1 MITTIFYQQN
11 FKKFLPAQP
20 IIFKKILRKTPPMYA
35 EETTTNNHI
44 KDIIAREILDSRGN
58 PTIEADVILA
68 DGTIGRAAAPSGAS
82 TGSREAIELRD
93 GDESR
98 YFGKGVKKAVANVNS
113 DIRSALIDTDVSKQ
127 QDIDNKLIGLDG
139 THNKSKLG
147 ANATLA
153 VSLAVARAAAQ
164 SQKLPLHQYIANL
177 RNQTS
182 LSMPVPMMNI
192 LNGGAHADNTVDIQ
206 EFMIEPVNFT
216 SFSEAL
222 RAGTEIFHSL
232 KSVLKSQGLNTAV
245 GDEGG
250 FAPNLRSNEE
260 AITIILQAIE
270 QAGYTAGKDIYL
282 ALDCAATEFYH
293 KDSRQYV
300 LAGEGNKAFSSEQFA
315 DYLANLAGQYPIISI
330 EDGLDESDWDGWAY
344 LTQKLGKT
352 IQLVGDDLFVTNPKI
367 LQEGID
373 KHIGNAIL
381 IKFNQIG
388 TLSETLDA
396 IYMAKKNGYATV
408 ISHRSG
414 ETEDSTIADLA
425 VGTAAGQIKTGSLCR
440 SDRVA
445 KYNQLLRIEQMV
457 TASYHGADEFIGL
470 RNPKAWPLFKPWIS

>member
-1 MITTIFYQQN
+1 
-11 FKKFLPAQP
+11 
-20 IIFKKILRKTPPMYA
+20 MYA
-35 EETTTNNHI
+35 EETTNVTAI
-44 KDIIAREILDSRGN
+44 KDIRAREILDSRGN

-82 TGSREAIELRD
+82 TGSREALELRD
-93 GDESR
+93 GDKDR
-98 YFGKGVKKAVANVNS
+98 YMGKGVKKAVANVNS
-113 DIRSALIDTDVSKQ
+113 QIRSALMDKDVTEQQAIDDAM
-127 QDIDNKLIGLDG
+127 IALDG
-139 THNKSKLG
+139 TENKDNLG
-147 ANATLA
+147 ANAMLA
-153 VSLAVARAAAQ
+153 VSLATAKAAAKSQ
-164 SQKLPLHQYIANL
+164 SLPLHQYIANL

-182 LSMPVPMMNI
+182 LTMPVPMMNI
-192 LNGGAHADNTVDIQ
+192 LNGGEHADNTVDIQ
-206 EFMIEPVNFT
+206 EFMIEPVGFT

-260 AITIILQAIE
+260 AITVIMQAIE
-270 QAGYTAGKDIYL
+270 QVGYKAGEEIHL
-282 ALDCAATEFYH
+282 ALDCAASEFY
-293 KDSRQYV
+293 KNGQYV
-300 LAGEGNKAFSSEQFA
+300 LAGEGNKAFDSQGFS
-315 DYLANLAGQYPIISI
+315 DYLVGLTRQYPIISI
-330 EDGLDESDWDGWAY
+330 EDGLDESDWDGWKY
-344 LTQKLGKT
+344 LTEQIGDKV
-352 IQLVGDDLFVTNPKI
+352 QLVGDDLFVTNPAI

-373 KHIGNAIL
+373 KHIANAIL

-388 TLSETLDA
+388 TLSETLNA
-396 IYMAKKNGYATV
+396 IYLAKKNGYATI

-445 KYNQLLRIEQMV
+445 KYNQLLRIEQQV
-457 TASYHGADEFIGL
+457 RASYRGREEFIGL
-470 RNPKAWPLFKPWIS
+470 RG

>member
-1 MITTIFYQQN
+1 
-11 FKKFLPAQP
+11 
-20 IIFKKILRKTPPMYA
+20 MYA
-35 EETTTNNHI
+35 EETTNVAAI
-44 KDIIAREILDSRGN
+44 KDIRAREILDSRGN

-82 TGSREAIELRD
+82 TGSREALELRD
-93 GDESR
+93 GDKDR
-98 YFGKGVKKAVANVNS
+98 YMGKGVKKAVANVNS
-113 DIRSALIDTDVSKQ
+113 QIRSALMDRDVTEQQGIDDAM
-127 QDIDNKLIGLDG
+127 IALDG
-139 THNKSKLG
+139 TENKDSLG
-147 ANATLA
+147 ANAMLA
-153 VSLAVARAAAQ
+153 VSLATAKAAAKSQ
-164 SQKLPLHQYIANL
+164 SLPLHQYIANL

-182 LSMPVPMMNI
+182 LTMPVPMMNI
-192 LNGGAHADNTVDIQ
+192 LNGGEHADNTVDIQ
-206 EFMIEPVNFT
+206 EFMIEPVGFT

-260 AITIILQAIE
+260 AITVIMQAIE
-270 QAGYTAGKDIYL
+270 QVGYKAGEDIHL
-282 ALDCAATEFYH
+282 ALDCAASEFY
-293 KDSRQYV
+293 KDGQYI
-300 LAGEGNKAFSSEQFA
+300 LAGEGNKSFDSQGFS
-315 DYLANLAGQYPIISI
+315 DYLVGLTRQYPIISI
-330 EDGLDESDWDGWAY
+330 EDGLDESDWDGWKY
-344 LTQKLGKT
+344 LTEQIGDKV
-352 IQLVGDDLFVTNPKI
+352 QLVGDDLFVTNPAI

-373 KHIGNAIL
+373 KKIANAIL

-396 IYMAKKNGYATV
+396 IYLAKKNGYATI

-445 KYNQLLRIEQMV
+445 KYNQLLRIEQQV
-457 TASYHGADEFIGL
+457 RASYRGREEFIGL
-470 RNPKAWPLFKPWIS
+470 RG

>member
-1 MITTIFYQQN
+1 
-11 FKKFLPAQP
+11 
-20 IIFKKILRKTPPMYA
+20 MYA
-35 EETTTNNHI
+35 ETTDNAVEI

-68 DGTIGRAAAPSGAS
+68 NGVCGRAAAPSGAS
-82 TGSREAIELRD
+82 TGSREALELRD
-93 GDESR
+93 GDKSR
-98 YFGKGVKKAVANVNS
+98 YLGKGVKKAVSNVNS
-113 DIRSALIDTDVSKQ
+113 QIRTALLDKDVTNQNELDKILID
-127 QDIDNKLIGLDG
+127 LDG
-139 THNKSKLG
+139 TENKGNLG

-153 VSLAVARAAAQ
+153 VSLAAARAAATA
-164 SQKLPLHQYIANL
+164 KNLPLHQYIANL
-177 RNQTS
+177 RGQTS
-182 LSMPVPMMNI
+182 LTMPVPMMNI

-206 EFMIEPVNFT
+206 EFMIEPVGFN
-216 SFSEAL
+216 SFSESL

-260 AITIILQAIE
+260 AITAIMQAIE
-270 QAGYTAGKDIYL
+270 QAGYKAGQDIYL
-282 ALDCAATEFYH
+282 ALDCASSEFY
-293 KDSRQYV
+293 KNGQYI
-300 LAGEGNKAFSSEQFA
+300 LEGEGNKAFTSEGFA
-315 DYLANLAGQYPIISI
+315 DYLASLVRQYPIISI

-344 LTQKLGKT
+344 LTKQLGDKV
-352 IQLVGDDLFVTNPKI
+352 QLVGDDLFVTNPKI
-367 LQEGID
+367 LREGID
-373 KHIGNAIL
+373 KNIANAIL

-388 TLSETLDA
+388 TLTETLDA
-396 IYMAKKNGYATV
+396 IYLAKENGYATV

-445 KYNQLLRIEQMV
+445 KYNQLLRIEQQV
-457 TASYHGADEFIGL
+457 TAAFRGREEFIGL
-470 RNPKAWPLFKPWIS
+470 RG